1 MIDTWVVLLIL
12 FGVSLLI
19 SAIGFKKFVWFL
31 SVGYG
36 LSILGCGLTLLIMYF
51 ILGHMNITGLIACIL
66 LMVYGFRLGGF
77 LLFRELKTK
86 SYQKT
91 LNEVTKTEKPIP
103 VFVKITVWIVCAA
116 LYMAQAAGIMF
127 LLQYRYRYQTGFLDT
142 NVLEIIGV
150 SIMALGIFIEALA
163 DHQKSVSKKIDATKP
178 AMNGLYKIC
187 RCPNY
192 YGEILMWTGVF
203 VFFFA
208 CLLGGFHVNWWKYV
222 LVSIAYISII
232 YIMLNGAKRLEGR
245 QAKNYGE
252 LEEFKEYTKKT
263 PLIIV
268 VFIPIKSLINS
279 KIIK

>member
-1 MIDTWVVLLIL
+1 MATWIVLLIL

-36 LSILGCGLTLLIMYF
+36 LSILGCGLTLLVLYL
-51 ILGHMNITGLIACIL
+51 ILGHINITGIIACVL

-77 LLFRELKTK
+77 LLYRELKAQ

-91 LNEVTKTEKPIP
+91 LKEVTSTEKPIP
-103 VFVKITVWIVCAA
+103 MFVKITIWLVCAA
-116 LYMAQAAGIMF
+116 LYMAQAAGVMF
-127 LLQYRYRYQTGFLDT
+127 VLQYRTAAQTGFLDV
-142 NVLEIIGV
+142 NALEIVGV
-150 SIMALGIFIEALA
+150 VVMALGIFIEALA
-163 DHQKSVSKKIDATKP
+163 DHQKSASKKLDPSKP
-178 AMNGLYKIC
+178 AMTGLYKIC

-203 VFFFA
+203 LFFFA
-208 CLLGGFHVNWWKYV
+208 SVLGGFHVNWWKYV
-222 LVSIAYISII
+222 VVSIAYISIV

-252 LEEFKEYTKKT
+252 MEEFKEYTRKT

-268 VFIPIKSLINS
+268 LFIPIKSLLNS

>member
-1 MIDTWVVLLIL
+1 MIDTWVMLLIL

-208 CLLGGFHVNWWKYV
+208 CLLGGFNVNWWKYV

>member
-1 MIDTWVVLLIL
+1 MATWIVLLIL

-36 LSILGCGLTLLIMYF
+36 LSILGCGLTLLVLYL
-51 ILGHMNITGLIACIL
+51 ILGHINITGIIACVL

-77 LLFRELKTK
+77 LLYRELKAQ

-91 LNEVTKTEKPIP
+91 LKEVTSTEKPIP
-103 VFVKITVWIVCAA
+103 MFVKITIWLVCAA
-116 LYMAQAAGIMF
+116 LYMAQAAGVMF
-127 LLQYRYRYQTGFLDT
+127 VLQYRAAAQTGFLDV
-142 NVLEIIGV
+142 NALEIVGV
-150 SIMALGIFIEALA
+150 AVMALGIFIEALA
-163 DHQKSVSKKIDATKP
+163 DHQKSASKKLDSSKP
-178 AMNGLYKIC
+178 AMTGLYKIC

-203 VFFFA
+203 LFFFA
-208 CLLGGFHVNWWKYV
+208 SVLGGFNVNWWKYV
-222 LVSIAYISII
+222 VVSIAYISIV

-252 LEEFKEYTKKT
+252 MEEFKEYTRKT

-268 VFIPIKSLINS
+268 LFIPIKSLLNS

>member
-36 LSILGCGLTLLIMYF
+36 LSILGCGLTLLIMYLV
-51 ILGHMNITGLIACIL
+51 LGHMNITGLIACVL

-77 LLFRELKTK
+77 LLFRELKAQ

-91 LNEVTKTEKPIP
+91 LKEVTTTEKPIP
-103 VFVKITVWIVCAA
+103 VFVKITIWIVCAA
-116 LYMAQAAGIMF
+116 LYMAQAAGVMF
-127 LLQYRYRYQTGFLDT
+127 LLQYRYRYQTAFLDT
-142 NVLEIIGV
+142 NALEIIGV

-163 DHQKSVSKKIDATKP
+163 DHQKSASKKLDASKP
-178 AMNGLYKIC
+178 AMTGLYKIC

-203 VFFFA
+203 VYFFA
-208 CLLGGFHVNWWKYV
+208 CLLAGFHVNWWKYV
-222 LVSIAYISII
+222 VVSIAYISIV

-268 VFIPIKSLINS
+268 LFIPIKSLINS